1 MNNIWKEF
9 VAEFLGTFILMVFGI
24 SGCATNVLS
33 HQGSGFIPGIC
44 YGLGAT
50 VAIFFCGPISG
61 AHINP
66 AITLALCIIRKTS
79 WHKFPIYLIAQYLG
93 AFLAAAVEYGL
104 YFESIQAFD
113 NELNIAQNT
122 TGPSLT
128 TSGIFSTLPAPH
140 LTLAP
145 ALGDTI
151 ISTGLLALGIL
162 FITDESC
169 YRTPPAIQALSIGFQ
184 ICATVVG
191 FGYNCGA
198 ILNPARDLAP
208 RLFLAIVGYGKIVF
222 EPLDGNYW
230 WVVAVIGTH
239 VGAIIGA
246 IFYLLLSKMRTS
258 YVDCS
263 HQIDMMM
270 PQQINPERD
279 LIYQKARIVINE
291 NIKNLSNQSPPHSRY

>member
-1 MNNIWKEF
+1 M
-9 VAEFLGTFILMVFGI
+9 
-24 SGCATNVLS
+24 
-33 HQGSGFIPGIC
+33 
-44 YGLGAT
+44 
-50 VAIFFCGPISG
+50 
-61 AHINP
+61 
-66 AITLALCIIRKTS
+66 
-79 WHKFPIYLIAQYLG
+79 IAQYLG

-198 ILNPARDLAP
+198 ILNPGMFRICC
-208 RLFLAIVGYGKIVF
+208 FVF
-222 EPLDGNYW
+222 SCLC
-230 WVVAVIGTH
+230 VSVT
-239 VGAIIGA
+239 II
-246 IFYLLLSKMRTS
+246 
-258 YVDCS
+258 
-263 HQIDMMM
+263 
-270 PQQINPERD
+270 
-279 LIYQKARIVINE
+279 
-291 NIKNLSNQSPPHSRY
+291 NQS